1 MDTFDRRS
9 KIIKH
14 LQKSER
20 ASTRALS
27 TLFNVSKV
35 TIRHDL
41 NELEKRGWVSRVH
54 GGAEIVPRLQH
65 EQSFAMRQQMHLKET
80 NRIAR
85 AAADTVLPV
94 DTILLDSSTTV
105 FQLALQLR
113 ESTDLRVITNNLRVV
128 NALSVN
134 PNIEV
139 VIAGGIVRGKTAS
152 VVGTSAETM
161 LAEWHADK
169 GFFGAAGLVR
179 ERGVTDAD
187 MREVQVKRTMIKAVD
202 EVNVLL
208 DASKFGQQSFL
219 TFAALPN
226 IDHVFTDNQISDAYV
241 DLCQEFSIQLN
252 VA

>member
-9 KIIKH
+9 EIVKH

-20 ASTRALS
+20 ASTRSLS
-27 TLFNVSKV
+27 TLFNVSEV

-54 GGAEIVPRLQH
+54 GGAEIVPRLQN
-65 EQSFAMRQQMHLKET
+65 EQSFSSREQLHLEEKIA
-80 NRIAR
+80 IAR
-85 AAADTVLPV
+85 AVAKTVLPG
-94 DTILLDSSTTV
+94 DTILMDSSTTV

-113 ESTDLRVITNNLRVV
+113 GSTDLRVITNNLRVV

-139 VIAGGIVRGKTAS
+139 VIAGGVVRGKTAS
-152 VVGTSAETM
+152 VVGTSAEAM
-161 LAEWHADK
+161 LTEWHADK

-187 MREVQVKRTMIKAVD
+187 MREVQVKRTMVKAVD
-202 EVNVLL
+202 KVNLLL

-219 TFAALPN
+219 TFATLPN
-226 IDHVFTDNQISDAYV
+226 IDHLFTDSRISDADV
-241 DLCQEFSIQLN
+241 DLCQEFGIQLSI
-252 VA
+252 A

>member
-9 KIIKH
+9 EIIRH

-27 TLFNVSKV
+27 TLFNVSEV

-41 NELEKRGWVSRVH
+41 NELDKRGWVSRVH

-65 EQSFAMRQQMHLKET
+65 EQSFAIRQQIHLKEKI
-80 NRIAR
+80 RIAR
-85 AAADTVLPV
+85 TVAETVLPG

-128 NALSVN
+128 NVLSVN
-134 PNIEV
+134 PSIEV

-208 DASKFGQQSFL
+208 DAKKFGQQSFL

-226 IDHVFTDNQISDAYV
+226 IDYLFTDNRISDAYV
-241 DLCQEFSIQLN
+241 DLCQEFGIQLS

>member
-9 KIIKH
+9 EIVKH

-27 TLFNVSKV
+27 DLFKVSEV

-41 NELEKRGWVSRVH
+41 NELEKRGWISRVH
-54 GGAEIVPRLQH
+54 GGAEIIPRLQH
-65 EQSFAMRQQMHLKET
+65 EQSFALRQQQYLKEKI
-80 NRIAR
+80 RIAG
-85 AAADTVLPV
+85 AAAATINPGE
-94 DTILLDSSTTV
+94 TILLDSSTTV

-113 ESTDLRVITNNLRVV
+113 ECTDMRVITNNLRVV
-128 NALSVN
+128 SALSMN
-134 PNIEV
+134 PDIEV

-152 VVGTSAETM
+152 VVGASAEAM

-179 ERGVTDAD
+179 DKGLTDAD
-187 MREVQVKRTMIKAVD
+187 MREVQVKRAMIKAVS

-208 DASKFGQQSFL
+208 DASKLGQRAFL
-219 TFAALPN
+219 TFAGLAD
-226 IDHVFTDNQISDAYV
+226 IDHLFTDDRIAEVYV
-241 DLCQEFSIQLN
+241 DLCHEFSIQLS
-252 VA
+252 VV